1 MLFPEDWVLLLANP
15 LLLGHPQFWEH
26 PVSVCDEGIDSR
38 TFIIQNYGPQLDAT
52 QSQLAQFHPHLPH
65 VDWGS
70 SQGPPLLHTN
80 QATIPVSIIV
90 YPQPA

>member
-1 MLFPEDWVLLLANP
+1 MFFPEDWNLLLANP

-26 PVSVCDEGIDSR
+26 PVSVFDEGLDNC
-38 TFIIQNYGPQLDAT
+38 TFIIQNYGPHVDST

-65 VDWGS
+65 IDRGS
-70 SQGPPLLHTN
+70 CQGPPFLHSN
-80 QATIPVSIIV
+80 QAAIPVSTIV